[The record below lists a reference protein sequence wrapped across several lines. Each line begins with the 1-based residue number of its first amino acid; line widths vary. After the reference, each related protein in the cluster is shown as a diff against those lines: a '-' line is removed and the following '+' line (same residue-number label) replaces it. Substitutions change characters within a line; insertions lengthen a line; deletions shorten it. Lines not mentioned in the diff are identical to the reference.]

1 MNTVL
6 SVDGMTC
13 HSCIRH
19 VESALR
25 DLEGV
30 RGVEVRLRE
39 GKAIVEHEGAEP
51 SVAAMVEALREAG
64 YAAAPDAS
72 AEPAAPALSAAGAEG
87 KRGCCSSDRLQK
99 QA

>member
-6 SVDGMTC
+6 SVEGMTC
-13 HSCIRH
+13 HSCLRH

-51 SVAAMVEALREAG
+51 SAAAMVEALREAG
-64 YAAAPDAS
+64 YTSAPDA
-72 AEPAAPALSAAGAEG
+72 PV
-87 KRGCCSSDRLQK
+87 
-99 QA
+99 